1 MRDLE
6 KYDNIQ
12 VIRRSPKK
20 PSGDIVTI
28 VLGIISRL
36 VFLMILLSGIGFL
49 IWYSHRPVDTFTSSF
64 DIRQATTARE
74 ILRQDAIN
82 AEKQLAQEDDE
93 ETVMWKLIQ
102 NRQLD
107 PYFPLTQKDR
117 ELIHKYWHKI
127 REGLSSAEIKRMLIL
142 LDMEYDIHGNVV
154 NIPPEKRPTE
164 EDIEQKQQKEVE
176 SVVQSLISTSREKQL
191 RQHQANVKASQAK
204 EKKRLSQKE
213 IKQSVAESLRT
224 EVNKMATSGEDLEE
238 VWEKATLEEETVD
251 TTAESKETS
260 ETVPDTSQEPTQE

>member
-36 VFLMILLSGIGFL
+36 FFLMILLSGIGFL
-49 IWYSHRPVDTFTSSF
+49 IWYSHRPVDTFTSSY
-64 DIRQATTARE
+64 DIGRATTARE

-82 AEKQLAQEDDE
+82 AEKQLAEGEDE

-117 ELIHKYWHKI
+117 ELIRKYWDKV
-127 REGLSSAEIKRMLIL
+127 REGLSNAEIKRMLVL
-142 LDMEYDIHGNVV
+142 LDMRYDLHGNVV
-154 NIPPEKRPTE
+154 DIPPHERPTE
-164 EDIEQKQQKEVE
+164 EDIESEEQEEVE
-176 SVVQSLISTSREKQL
+176 SAIQSLISTSREKQI
-191 RQHQANVKASQAK
+191 RQHQAKVKESREQ
-204 EKKRLSQKE
+204 EKKRLTRKE
-213 IKQSVAESLRT
+213 IKQSVAESLRE
-224 EVNKMATSGEDLEE
+224 EVDKIAGSEEDLEE
-238 VWEKATLEEETVD
+238 VWEQ
-251 TTAESKETS
+251 TTTKESEPKGNS
-260 ETVPDTSQEPTQE
+260 EIEPEQE